1 MARNRAGLPR
11 GLVFAGRYSLFF
23 NWPCEVEAVEWVSL
37 SPVGT
42 VFRRPINYALLPYTA
57 VTCIERSYT
66 RLYVLLRLE
75 CSKYM
80 TASATRILDT
90 VPGDTIRKIR
100 HQLSMIRKL
109 RSATQISGRSRYHH
123 PVFFLQM
130 PSTRR
135 KYKGKCVY

>member
-1 MARNRAGLPR
+1 MARNRAGPPR

-23 NWPCEVEAVEWVSL
+23 NWPREVEAVEWVSL
-37 SPVGT
+37 SPLGT

-75 CSKYM
+75 CSKSM

-90 VPGDTIRKIR
+90 VPGDTIRKNSPPTFYDSEAPLCNSNFR
-100 HQLSMIRKL
+100 
-109 RSATQISGRSRYHH
+109 
-123 PVFFLQM
+123 VFALPPSSVFL
-130 PSTRR
+130 TNV
-135 KYKGKCVY
+135 KHVEKI